1 MWLIEGYIAIKR
13 DVLGII
19 GNLYAKIV
27 ELQMHMCLEWMV
39 RGKMILKSPIEG
51 EGGNP
56 LCGLCGKRV
65 TSHLQEIMTDRQP
78 TQRLIAQPTNGRT
91 DRVIGKFPLHIPASF
106 LQPNHIIAENKI
118 QYVRRIPSVSD
129 FYVHI

>member
-56 LCGLCGKRV
+56 LYGLYGKRV
-65 TSHLQEIMTDRQP
+65 KKGGGIKSLYIFIFMFIS
-78 TQRLIAQPTNGRT
+78 LYIY
-91 DRVIGKFPLHIPASF
+91 IF
-106 LQPNHIIAENKI
+106 
-118 QYVRRIPSVSD
+118 
-129 FYVHI
+129 